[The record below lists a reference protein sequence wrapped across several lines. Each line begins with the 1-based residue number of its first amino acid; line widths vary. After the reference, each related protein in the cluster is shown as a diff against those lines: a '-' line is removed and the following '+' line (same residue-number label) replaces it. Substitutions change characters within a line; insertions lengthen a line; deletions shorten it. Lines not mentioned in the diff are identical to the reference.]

1 MKMILGLINKL
12 ILIEIDQIE
21 IVIIVW
27 EIQIEEIII
36 KMILLKP
43 TNLTLVNLMGFELQT
58 LYPQSVIQLI

>member
-1 MKMILGLINKL
+1 MKMILGFINKI
-12 ILIEIDQIE
+12 ILTEIDQIE
-21 IVIIVW
+21 ILIIVR

-43 TNLTLVNLMGFELQT
+43 TNLTLVNLMGLELQI